1 MVILLNERI
10 LTSWATNMSAI
21 PYFGECG
28 ILLLFTLL
36 SATYSF
42 NLSLPHIIIFRMKG
56 MQFFINLNEL
66 GETKIYVH
74 ASD

>member
-36 SATYSF
+36 SATY
-42 NLSLPHIIIFRMKG
+42 
-56 MQFFINLNEL
+56 FIAMNYIL
-66 GETKIYVH
+66 
-74 ASD
+74 